1 MKYYLLKLRT
11 IFNKKILKYF
21 IIEFILITIYAFLMS
36 EGNEYYELIMGINVI
51 NLNNEPMEI
60 LIRIINTSVIML
72 STSIIYTYDLTR
84 NVEYIFLREDKKK
97 IYMKHLIAC
106 IIYNTSMMIVF
117 FLLYLILFK
126 NINMDAIKI
135 FITGIINTIYIIAIT
150 TSIINFISSKKNV
163 LLVMSLSLLVLNIIK
178 ISNLGYLEFIITTF
192 LIIYNYNIF
201 NPREVFNKL
210 N

>member
-36 EGNEYYELIMGINVI
+36 EGNKYYESIMGINVI

-72 STSIIYTYDLTR
+72 SASIIYTYDLTR

-97 IYMKHLIAC
+97 IYIEHLITC

-135 FITGIINTIYIIAIT
+135 FITGIINTIYITTIT

-163 LLVMSLSLLVLNIIK
+163 LLVIDLSLLVLNLFK
-178 ISNLGYLEFIITTF
+178 ISNFGCLELIITTF
-192 LIIYNYNIF
+192 LIIYNYYIF

>member
-21 IIEFILITIYAFLMS
+21 IIEFILITTYVFLMS
-36 EGNEYYELIMGINVI
+36 EGNECYELIMGTNTI
-51 NLNNEPMEI
+51 NLENETMEVI
-60 LIRIINTSVIML
+60 IRIINASIIML
-72 STSIIYTYDLTR
+72 STCIIYTYDLTR
-84 NVEYIFLREDKKK
+84 SVEYTFLREDKKK
-97 IYMKHLIAC
+97 IYIKYLIAC

-126 NINMDAIKI
+126 NINMDTIKI
-135 FITGIINTIYIIAIT
+135 FITGIINTIYITTIT

-163 LLVMSLSLLVLNIIK
+163 LLVMSLSLLVLNIFK
-178 ISNLGYLEFIITTF
+178 ISNFGYLEFIITTF
-192 LIIYNYNIF
+192 LIIYNYYIF

>member
-36 EGNEYYELIMGINVI
+36 DGNKYYELIMGINVI

-72 STSIIYTYDLTR
+72 SASIIYTYDLTR

-97 IYMKHLIAC
+97 IYITHLIAC

-126 NINMDAIKI
+126 NINMVTIKI
-135 FITGIINTIYIIAIT
+135 FITGIINTIYITTIT

-163 LLVMSLSLLVLNIIK
+163 LLVIDLSLLVLNLFK
-178 ISNLGYLEFIITTF
+178 ISNFGCLELIITTF
-192 LIIYNYNIF
+192 LIIYNYYIF

>member
-1 MKYYLLKLRT
+1 
-11 IFNKKILKYF
+11 
-21 IIEFILITIYAFLMS
+21 
-36 EGNEYYELIMGINVI
+36 
-51 NLNNEPMEI
+51 
-60 LIRIINTSVIML
+60 ML
-72 STSIIYTYDLTR
+72 SASIIYTYDLTR

-97 IYMKHLIAC
+97 IYIKHLIAC

-126 NINMDAIKI
+126 NINMVTIKI
-135 FITGIINTIYIIAIT
+135 FITGIINTIYITTIT

-163 LLVMSLSLLVLNIIK
+163 LLVIDLSLLVLNLFK
-178 ISNLGYLEFIITTF
+178 ISNFGCLELIITTF
-192 LIIYNYNIF
+192 LIIYNYYIF